1 MAQLRAGW
9 LAGAVAV
16 AALLG
21 TAVTAHGATAHTAY
35 TVSGTEVFHPPPHPE
50 DLLPGYFADVEVNQ
64 IDYPAAILG
73 MDRSVA
79 VAAEAVLA
87 AIDTAEGPL
96 ILAGYS
102 QGAIALTYGKLVLMS
117 RPADQR
123 PAPDDLTFLTIGDPT
138 GPGGIMRSL
147 PFRVPVLGLSP
158 VLVPETPYDTVLVT
172 GEYDG
177 WSDFPDRPWNLISL
191 ANALIGTAYVH
202 GGYEMIPGG
211 LDISDLPA
219 RNVSVATNSLGGQT
233 TSYLI
238 PTERLPLVQ
247 PLRDIGVPEPFVAG
261 LEASLKPIVDAG
273 YARHDDPAVDDVS
286 LAQSARQS
294 HSAGA
299 GRPGRSPAMRAAA
312 APKSPAALASRSSR
326 TRPSAAA

>member
-1 MAQLRAGW
+1 
-9 LAGAVAV
+9 
-16 AALLG
+16 
-21 TAVTAHGATAHTAY
+21 
-35 TVSGTEVFHPPPHPE
+35 
-50 DLLPGYFADVEVNQ
+50 
-64 IDYPAAILG
+64 
-73 MDRSVA
+73 
-79 VAAEAVLA
+79 
-87 AIDTAEGPL
+87 
-96 ILAGYS
+96 
-102 QGAIALTYGKLVLMS
+102 
-117 RPADQR
+117 
-123 PAPDDLTFLTIGDPT
+123 
-138 GPGGIMRSL
+138 
-147 PFRVPVLGLSP
+147 
-158 VLVPETPYDTVLVT
+158 VLVPETPYETVLVT

-219 RNVSVATNSLGGQT
+219 RNVSVTTNSLGGRT

-299 GRPGRSPAMRAAA
+299 GRPGRSPAVRAA
-312 APKSPAALASRSSR
+312 APKSPAASASRSSR

>member
-1 MAQLRAGW
+1 MPQLKAGW
-9 LAGAVAV
+9 FAGAVAM

-21 TAVTAHGATAHTAY
+21 TAVTAHGATAQTAY
-35 TVSGTEVFHPPPHPE
+35 TVSGTEVFHPPPFPE
-50 DLLPGYFADVEVNQ
+50 NLLPGYFTDIEVNRV
-64 IDYPAAILG
+64 DYPAAIFG

-87 AIDTAEGPL
+87 AIDDAEGPL
-96 ILAGYS
+96 ILSGFS
-102 QGAIALTYGKLVLMS
+102 QGAIAVTYTKLRLMS
-117 RPADQR
+117 RPVDQR

-158 VLVPETPYDTVLVT
+158 VLAPETPYDTVLVT

-211 LDISDLPA
+211 LDIADLPA
-219 RNVSVATNSLGGQT
+219 RNVSVTTNSLGGQT

-261 LEASLKPIVDAG
+261 LEASLRPIVDAG
-273 YARHDDPAVDDVS
+273 YARNDDPVVKDVGPAKS
-286 LAQSARQS
+286 VRQS
-294 HSAGA
+294 RPAAA
-299 GRPGRSPAMRAAA
+299 GRPGRPPAVRAAA
-312 APKSPAALASRSSR
+312 TPKSPVASTSRSTG
-326 TRPSAAA
+326 TRPPAAA